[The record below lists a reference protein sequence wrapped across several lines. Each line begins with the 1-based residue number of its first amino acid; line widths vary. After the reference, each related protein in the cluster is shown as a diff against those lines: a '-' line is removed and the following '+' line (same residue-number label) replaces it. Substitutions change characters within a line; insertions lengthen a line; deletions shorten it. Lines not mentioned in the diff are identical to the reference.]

1 MKKKPLQ
8 KTKWSSSRLLLSHGL
23 ETFDLRHGMPKTPR
37 QSYSPTCMAEGCKCS
52 ASADQKCSAYRRI
65 QGLAKFSVV
74 VVVRSLFVKMYRKVL
89 NAVLLLP
96 HLLVIH
102 PVQHYFFSLKFAIN
116 TFKILLKCSMAP
128 ACAGSGDR
136 NCHSPKMAVARP
148 DIDCVLANA
157 RNRFPAKYSQCKK
170 GSWDSFPWEDATPWF
185 TASATN
191 ISGSSTE
198 VFDLL
203 NIQCTCRVQAFRLW
217 IRKLK
222 LVFKGPGA
230 PLWEVGLGMDSFCRW
245 VKCGQRSRGCGSPS
259 TLSSSESWSSIGIY
273 TESTQF

>member
-1 MKKKPLQ
+1 MKKSSLQ
-8 KTKWSSSRLLLSHGL
+8 KTKQPCSQWLLSRGL

-74 VVVRSLFVKMYRKVL
+74 VVVRSLFVKVYRKVL

-96 HLLVIH
+96 HLLIGDSSSSALNFY
-102 PVQHYFFSLKFAIN
+102 PLKFAIN
-116 TFKILLKCSMAP
+116 KSMLKIRLKKCSMAP

-170 GSWDSFPWEDATPWF
+170 EVEIVSPEIERMQHLDSRQQQPIFLEALQKYSTGL
-185 TASATN
+185 
-191 ISGSSTE
+191 ISNAHA
-198 VFDLL
+198 L
-203 NIQCTCRVQAFRLW
+203 C
-217 IRKLK
+217 
-222 LVFKGPGA
+222 
-230 PLWEVGLGMDSFCRW
+230 
-245 VKCGQRSRGCGSPS
+245 SRFGCG
-259 TLSSSESWSSIGIY
+259 LESWNL
-273 TESTQF
+273 F